1 MKPILLIA
9 GWGFASHTLEPLG
22 TCFKET
28 GPCSYTNANEL
39 GSPSGLIERLKTFDR
54 PPLVVGWSLGGMY
67 AIEAAHRQPGLVDSM
82 ILLSTSLRFLEDEDY
97 LWGLPPANLRA
108 MRLGLG
114 KDPANTVQR
123 FAEEACAPQTTDLLP
138 EDCLHLDPEGLAR
151 GLDYLDKTDL
161 RFTDFSGMPPSCVFH
176 GKKDRIMPVNAG
188 RMVSEKLNS
197 LMLLRYDGP
206 GHLLPLEIPEYIVP
220 VATYYLEKAKTAAH
234 G

>member
-22 TCFKET
+22 SCFKGIGT
-28 GPCSYTNANEL
+28 CHYTNANEL

-67 AIEAAHRQPGLVDSM
+67 AIEAAQRQPGLMDSM
-82 ILLSTSLRFLEDEDY
+82 ILLSTSLRFLEAEDY
-97 LWGLPPANLRA
+97 LWGLPPATLRA
-108 MRLGLG
+108 MKRSVG
-114 KDPANTVQR
+114 KDPVNTVQR
-123 FAEEACAPQTTDLLP
+123 FAEAACTPQTTELLP
-138 EDCLHLDPEGLAR
+138 KDCFHLDPETLTR
-151 GLDYLDKTDL
+151 GLDYLDQADL
-161 RFTDFSGMPPSCVFH
+161 RFTDFSTMPPSCVFH

-197 LMLLRYDGP
+197 LMLQRYDGP

-220 VATYYLEKAKTAAH
+220 VAMYYFEKAENATH